1 MTVALGITTWNR
13 PDFAKVC
20 VESVAEHLTGVV
32 DYLFLYNDASE
43 KKYAGSYADVYKSFE
58 AIGGKVFDATE
69 NKGVAFAKN
78 RLLEA
83 MLETDADWFFL
94 LEDDHAI
101 TDPKAITEYIATSER
116 TGIHHLSFCHHG
128 ASTKEDYLVESSN
141 GVDYFRL
148 CGATYTSFSRECIE
162 ACGLFDE
169 RFYNAWEHIEHELR
183 LMKDGF
189 MPTCRANRHPDVHGS
204 QHWVREQ
211 ENANTLSSI
220 RTPDGDKRQ
229 LDIGLLNWKTFHP
242 DTYADF
248 LGKDW
253 GLWNWINEHRN

>member
-1 MTVALGITTWNR
+1 MTIALGITTWNR
-13 PDFAKVC
+13 PDFAKAC

-43 KKYAGSYADVYKSFE
+43 IQHAESYNYIYKSLE
-58 AIGGKVFDATE
+58 AVGGIVFDATE

-94 LEDDHAI
+94 LEDDHVI
-101 TDPKAITEYIATSER
+101 TDPKAITEYVATSER
-116 TGIHHLSFCHHG
+116 TGIHHFSFCHYEA
-128 ASTKEDYLVESSN
+128 ASKEDYLVESAN
-141 GVDYFRL
+141 GVDYFRI
-148 CGATYTSFSRECIE
+148 CGAPYTSFSRECIE
-162 ACGLFDE
+162 ASGLFDE

-189 MPTCRANRHPDVHGS
+189 MPTCRAYHHPDVHGS
-204 QHWVREQ
+204 QDWIREQ
-211 ENANTLSSI
+211 ENADELSSI
-220 RTPDGDKRQ
+220 RTPEGDKRK

-242 DTYADF
+242 ETYADF
-248 LGKDW
+248 VGDNL
-253 GLWNWINEHRN
+253 GLWQWINGNRI